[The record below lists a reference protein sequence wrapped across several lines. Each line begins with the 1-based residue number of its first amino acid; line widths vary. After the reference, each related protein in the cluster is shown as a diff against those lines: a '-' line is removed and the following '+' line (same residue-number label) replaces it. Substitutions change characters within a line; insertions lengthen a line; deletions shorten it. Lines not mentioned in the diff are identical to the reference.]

1 MAVRS
6 RKRGKLVRFGAVEL
20 SPEMARRAQQIIES
34 IECDARRRN
43 LVESVERIELC
54 PDELK
59 EEV

>member
-6 RKRGKLVRFGAVEL
+6 RERGKLVRFGAVEL

-34 IECDARRRN
+34 MERDTQRD
-43 LVESVERIELC
+43 LVEDAERIELC